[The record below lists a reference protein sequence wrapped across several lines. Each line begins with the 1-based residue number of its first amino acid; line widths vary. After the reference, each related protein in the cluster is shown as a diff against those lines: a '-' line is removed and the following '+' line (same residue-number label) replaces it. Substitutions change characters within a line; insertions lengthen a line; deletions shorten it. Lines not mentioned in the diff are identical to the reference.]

1 MLLLIYN
8 SLIQAHFDYCDI
20 YTVWH
25 SDLNQ
30 EQSEQHKLQNRAVWV
45 ITQAGY
51 EVTCTVDHPIY
62 QLNLDGIIYILA
74 EYTIQP

>member
-8 SLIQAHFDYCDI
+8 SLIQAHFGYCDI
-20 YTVWH
+20 HVYTVWH
-25 SDLNQ
+25 SGLNQ
-30 EQSEQHKLQNRAVWV
+30 GQSEQQKLQNRAVWV

-62 QLNLDGIIYILA
+62 
-74 EYTIQP
+74 